1 MAAAITPSEKVNL
14 SLGNRVGIGA
24 SFTTITNGDWWVT
37 GLGTVEGI
45 VITDSTSGNTFGATY
60 AAGGIVTFATS
71 GALSSVRVLAIG
83 LP

>member
-1 MAAAITPSEKVNL
+1 MAALTPTAKVNL

-24 SFTTITNGDWWVT
+24 SFTTIQNLDTWTT

-45 VITDSTSGNTFGATY
+45 IITDSVSGHTFGATY
-60 AAGGIVTFATS
+60 AAGGVVTFLCSAD
-71 GALSSVRVLAIG
+71 LSSARVLAIG